1 MSANWVRVLTELLPL
16 ALIFALSPL
25 SLIPVLV
32 TLRSARP
39 RPTGLAF
46 LAGWLLSITALTG
59 LCAELAGRV
68 HVIGTPTGRAW
79 VRLGIGVA
87 LLALGGYRWFRRSYR
102 TAEPEWVHRLSSLTA
117 APGMIT
123 AGVLLLASPVALFL
137 CAAAGVTIGTAG
149 PVEQTIW
156 IDALCF
162 AAVAGISVAVPVLLY
177 LVTGGPPAGSFAR
190 LRAWVLQRHHLVA
203 AALPVVVGAV
213 LVVRAVRQL

>member
-1 MSANWVRVLTELLPL
+1 MSADWVRVLTELVPL

-68 HVIGTPTGRAW
+68 HLIGTPTGQAW
-79 VRLGIGVA
+79 VRLGIGVV
-87 LLALGGYRWFRRSYR
+87 LLALGGYRWFRRGYR
-102 TAEPEWVHRLSSLTA
+102 AAEPEWVHRLSSLTA

-137 CAAAGVTIGTAG
+137 CAAAGAMIGTAS
-149 PVEQTIW
+149 PVEQKIW
-156 IDALCF
+156 VNALCF
-162 AAVAGISVAVPVLLY
+162 AAVAGISVAVPVLLS

-203 AALPVVVGAV
+203 AALPVLVGVV
-213 LVVRAVRQL
+213 LVLRALRQL

>member
-25 SLIPVLV
+25 PLIPVLV

-46 LAGWLLSITALTG
+46 LTGWLLSIAALTG

-68 HVIGTPTGRAW
+68 DAIGTPTGQAW
-79 VRLGIGVA
+79 ARLAIGVA
-87 LLALGGYRWFRRSYR
+87 LLALGGCRWLRRGYR
-102 TAEPEWVHRLSSLTA
+102 AVEPEWVHRLSSLTA

-156 IDALCF
+156 VDALCF

-177 LVTGGPPAGSFAR
+177 LVTGGPPVGPFAR
-190 LRAWVLQRHHLVA
+190 LRAWVLQRHHLVV
-203 AALPVVVGAV
+203 AALPAVVGVV
-213 LVVRAVRQL
+213 LVVRAARQL